1 MEITLQLENFQ
12 GPMSLLYHL
21 IDKNKIDIYDIP
33 IFEITNQYLAIV
45 EDAQKRS
52 MDVMSEF
59 LLMAATLLEIK
70 SRMLL
75 PKPKD
80 EGSEEEIDP
89 RAELVAKLIEY
100 KRFKNVTEEFK
111 EREETAAQVLYKSA
125 DPSIHIFKQEEI
137 VELEDFLDGV
147 TFNEIYKAFQDVLK
161 RREKKVDK
169 VRSSFKLVERDLYT
183 VEEKITYIK
192 DLIIISTK
200 VSFWEIF
207 RENVKKTEIV
217 VTFMALLECIK
228 MKLVSISQDDAFDEI
243 VITKYIGSELN
254 EAK

>member
-21 IDKNKIDIYDIP
+21 IERNKIDIYDIP

-45 EDAQKRS
+45 EEAQKRS

-75 PKPKD
+75 PKAK
-80 EGSEEEIDP
+80 SEEGEAEVDP

-111 EREETAAQVLYKSA
+111 EREETASQIFYKEA
-125 DPSIHIFKQEEI
+125 DPSLHIFKQEDM
-137 VELEDFLDGV
+137 VELENFLDGV
-147 TFNEIYKAFQDVLK
+147 TFDDIYRAFQEVLK

-169 VRSSFKLVERDLYT
+169 VRSSFKSIERDLYT

-192 DLIIISTK
+192 DLLIISPK

-207 RENVKKTEIV
+207 RENVRKTEVV

-228 MKLVSISQDDAFDEI
+228 MKMVSISQAGTFNEI

-254 EAK
+254 EA

>member
-21 IDKNKIDIYDIP
+21 IEKNKIDIYDIP
-33 IFEITNQYLAIV
+33 IFEVTNQYLAIV
-45 EDAQKRS
+45 ENAQKRS
-52 MDVMSEF
+52 MEVMSEF

-75 PKPKD
+75 PKTKAEEDD
-80 EGSEEEIDP
+80 EVDP

-100 KRFKNVTEEFK
+100 KRFKNVAEEFK
-111 EREETAAQVLYKSA
+111 EREEAAAQVLFKEA
-125 DPSIHIFKQEEI
+125 DAAIHIFKQEEI

-147 TFNEIYKAFQDVLK
+147 TFNDIYKAFQEVLR

-169 VRSSFKLVERDLYT
+169 VRSSFKSVERDLYT
-183 VEEKITYIK
+183 VDEKITYIK
-192 DLIIISTK
+192 DLIIISSK
-200 VSFWEIF
+200 VSFWDIF
-207 RENVKKTEIV
+207 REDVRKNEIV

-228 MKLVSISQDDAFDEI
+228 MKVVSITQDGAFKEI

-254 EAK
+254 EAL

>member
-21 IDKNKIDIYDIP
+21 IEKNKIDIYDIP

-45 EDAQKRS
+45 EDAQQRS

-75 PKPKD
+75 PKAKNED
-80 EGSEEEIDP
+80 SQNEIDP

-111 EREETAAQVLYKSA
+111 EREEAAAQVLFKEA
-125 DPSIHIFKQEEI
+125 DPSLNIFKQEEI

-147 TFNEIYKAFQDVLK
+147 TFDDIYKAFQEVLK
-161 RREKKVDK
+161 RKEKKVDK
-169 VRSSFKLVERDLYT
+169 VRSSFKSVERDLYT
-183 VEEKITYIK
+183 VEEKISYIK

-207 RENVKKTEIV
+207 RENVRKTEVV

-228 MKLVSISQDDAFDEI
+228 MKLVSISQDGVFNEI

-254 EAK
+254 EA

>member
-21 IDKNKIDIYDIP
+21 IEKNKIDIYDIP

-59 LLMAATLLEIK
+59 LLMAANLLEIK

-75 PKPKD
+75 PKAKNED
-80 EGSEEEIDP
+80 SENEIDP
-89 RAELVAKLIEY
+89 RAELVSKLIEY

-111 EREETAAQVLYKSA
+111 EREEAASQVLYKEA
-125 DPSIHIFKQEEI
+125 DPSLSIFKQEEV
-137 VELEDFLDGV
+137 VEIEDFLDGV
-147 TFNEIYKAFQDVLK
+147 SFDDIYKAFQEVL
-161 RREKKVDK
+161 RRKEKKVDR
-169 VRSSFKLVERDLYT
+169 VRSSFKSVERDLYT
-183 VEEKITYIK
+183 VEEKISYIK

-200 VSFWEIF
+200 IRFWEIF
-207 RENVKKTEIV
+207 RENVRKTEIV

-228 MKLVSISQDDAFDEI
+228 MKIVSISQDGAFNEI
-243 VITKYIGSELN
+243 VITKYIGSEIN
-254 EAK
+254 EA

>member
-21 IDKNKIDIYDIP
+21 IEKNKIDIYDIP
-33 IFEITNQYLAIV
+33 IFEITNQYLTIV

-75 PKPKD
+75 PKAKNED
-80 EGSEEEIDP
+80 SENEIDP

-111 EREETAAQVLYKSA
+111 EREEAASQVLFKEA
-125 DPSIHIFKQEEI
+125 DPSLNIFKQEEI

-147 TFNEIYKAFQDVLK
+147 TFDDIYKAFQEVLK

-169 VRSSFKLVERDLYT
+169 VRSSFKSVERDLYT
-183 VEEKITYIK
+183 VDEKISYIK

-207 RENVKKTEIV
+207 RENVRKTEVV

-228 MKLVSISQDDAFDEI
+228 MKLVSISQDGAFNEI

-254 EAK
+254 EA

>member
-21 IDKNKIDIYDIP
+21 IEKNKIDIYDIP

-75 PKPKD
+75 PKAKNED
-80 EGSEEEIDP
+80 SENEIDP

-111 EREETAAQVLYKSA
+111 EREEAASQVLFKEA
-125 DPSIHIFKQEEI
+125 DPSLNVFKQEEI

-147 TFNEIYKAFQDVLK
+147 TFDDIYKAFQEVLK
-161 RREKKVDK
+161 RKEKKVDK
-169 VRSSFKLVERDLYT
+169 VRSSFKSVERDLYT
-183 VEEKITYIK
+183 VEEKISYIK

-207 RENVKKTEIV
+207 RENVRKTEVV

-228 MKLVSISQDDAFDEI
+228 MKLVSIRQDGAFNEI
-243 VITKYIGSELN
+243 VITKYIGCELN
-254 EAK
+254 EA

>member
-21 IDKNKIDIYDIP
+21 IEKNKIDIYDIP
-33 IFEITNQYLAIV
+33 IFEITTQYLAIV

-75 PKPKD
+75 PKSKN
-80 EGSEEEIDP
+80 EESDGEIDP
-89 RAELVAKLIEY
+89 RAELVSKLIEY

-111 EREETAAQVLYKSA
+111 EREETASQVLYKEA
-125 DPSIHIFKQEEI
+125 DPSLHIFKQQEI
-137 VELEDFLDGV
+137 VELEDFLEGV
-147 TFNEIYKAFQDVLK
+147 TFDDIYKAFQEVLK

-169 VRSSFKLVERDLYT
+169 VRSSFKSVERDLYT
-183 VEEKITYIK
+183 VEEKIIYIK

-207 RENVKKTEIV
+207 RENVRKTEIV

-228 MKLVSISQDDAFDEI
+228 MRLVSINQDEAFNEI
-243 VITKYIGSELN
+243 VITKYIGSELH
-254 EAK
+254 EA